1 MEAQKEYR
9 KDGKGKLWVYLN
21 EYLTVSIKWRI
32 LKYLHISVTQR
43 WGRNK

>member
-21 EYLTVSIKWRI
+21 EYLTEFQ
-32 LKYLHISVTQR
+32 LNGEL
-43 WGRNK
+43 